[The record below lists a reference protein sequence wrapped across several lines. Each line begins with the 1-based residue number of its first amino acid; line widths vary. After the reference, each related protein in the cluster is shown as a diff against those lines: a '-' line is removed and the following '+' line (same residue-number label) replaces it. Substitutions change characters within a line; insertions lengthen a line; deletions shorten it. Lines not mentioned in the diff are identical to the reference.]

1 MSRLIDLPLTDLA
14 KAISSGQASALEAT
28 EAYLDAIQRLDSRLN
43 CYNEVLAERARDQ
56 ARAVDAKRDRGQP
69 LGPLAGVPLALKDN
83 LCTTYGKTTCSSRML
98 QEFHAPYNA
107 TAVAKL
113 EAADA
118 IVLGKTNLD
127 EFAMGSST
135 ENSARG
141 VTCNPWDET
150 RVSGGS
156 SGGSAAAVA
165 ARLAAGALGS
175 DTGGSIRQP
184 AALCGVVGMK
194 PTYGRVSRYG
204 LVAFGSSLDQI
215 GPIAR
220 SVSDAALLCEVI
232 SGHDPAD
239 STSLN
244 QPVPAYSRSVDTPI
258 ENLRIGL
265 PREFF
270 SDALDPAIAEILR
283 DRAEQMKQQGASI
296 VEVDLP
302 HSRIDRSESGELSS
316 FAVAAYYVVCMAE
329 ASSNLARY
337 DGVHYGHRSEA
348 KVQDIVELYSR
359 SRAEGFG
366 DEVKRRVMLGAY
378 ALSAGYYDAY
388 YNKALKVRRLI
399 RNDFDSAFENCDVIL
414 APATPSTAFPIG
426 EKTDDPVQ
434 MYLADIY
441 TISLNLAGL
450 AGLSLPAGLSKENLP
465 VGMQL
470 IAPALGDETLLRS
483 ARMFEEAIGFDQ
495 APAMSEAKP

>member
-1 MSRLIDLPLTDLA
+1 MSDVLRLSATALA
-14 KAISSGQASALEAT
+14 RAIADSEISSAEAT
-28 EAYLDAIQRLDSRLN
+28 QAYLDAIDAHDTQLH
-43 CYNEVLAERARDQ
+43 CFNEVLAERAMNQ
-56 ARAVDAKRDRGQP
+56 ARAVDEKRARNQP
-69 LGPLAGVPLALKDN
+69 LGPLAGVPMAIKDN
-83 LCTTYGKTTCSSRML
+83 LCTTYGRTTCSSRTL
-98 QEFHAPYNA
+98 EQFVSPYTA

-135 ENSARG
+135 ENSAFG
-141 VTCNPWDET
+141 VTRNPWDTE

-165 ARLAAGALGS
+165 ARLCAAAVGS

-184 AALCGVVGMK
+184 SAFCGMVGLK

-215 GPIAR
+215 GPMTRDVA
-220 SVSDAALLCEVI
+220 DAAALLEVI

-239 STSLN
+239 STSL
-244 QPVPAYSRSVDTPI
+244 PVEVPKWSQSVAKPI

-270 SDALDPAIAEILR
+270 AEGLDPAIGRMLR
-283 DRAEQMKQQGASI
+283 DRAATMEKNGATL
-296 VEVDLP
+296 VDVDLP
-302 HSRIDRSESGELSS
+302 HSRIDRTDDGELSS

-337 DGVHYGHRSEA
+337 DSVHYGHRTGE
-348 KVQDIVELYSR
+348 KVDDIVQLYSR

-366 DEVKRRVMLGAY
+366 DEVKRRIMLGAF

-388 YNKALKVRRLI
+388 YNKALQVRRLI
-399 RNDFDSAFENCDVIL
+399 RNDFDAALGKCDVL
-414 APATPSTAFPIG
+414 LCPATPSTAFGIG
-426 EKTDDPVQ
+426 EKVDDPVQ

-450 AGLSLPAGLSKENLP
+450 PGISIPAGLSDENLP
-465 VGMQL
+465 VGLQL
-470 IAPALGDETLLRS
+470 VGPALGEDKLLRA
-483 ARMFEEAIGFDQ
+483 ARMFEEAIGFAEQ
-495 APAMSEAKP
+495 PSVCAS

>member
-1 MSRLIDLPLTDLA
+1 LSLTQLAQAIREGDISAAQATQACLDRISQLDPELNCFNEILAQRALNQA
-14 KAISSGQASALEAT
+14 KAIDQKRAS
-28 EAYLDAIQRLDSRLN
+28 N
-43 CYNEVLAERARDQ
+43 
-56 ARAVDAKRDRGQP
+56 QP
-69 LGPLAGVPLALKDN
+69 LGPLAGVPLGLKDN
-83 LCTTYGKTTCSSRML
+83 LCTTYGHTTCSSRML
-98 QEFHAPYNA
+98 ENFQAPYNA
-107 TAVAKL
+107 TAVARL

-118 IVLGKTNLD
+118 VVLGKTNLD

-141 VTCNPWDET
+141 VTRNPWDT
-150 RVSGGS
+150 QRVAGGS

-165 ARLAAGALGS
+165 AALVPGALGS

-184 AALCGVVGMK
+184 AAFCGVVGVK

-215 GPIAR
+215 GPLAR
-220 SVSDAALLCEVI
+220 NVPDAALLCEVI

-239 STSLN
+239 STSLDH
-244 QPVPAYSRSVDTPI
+244 PVPAYSQSVDTPL
-258 ENLRIGL
+258 ENLRIGM
-265 PREFF
+265 PKEFF
-270 SDALDPAIAEILR
+270 SDALDPAIAEILQG
-283 DRAEQMKQQGASI
+283 RAEQMKSQGAKL

-302 HSRIDRSESGELSS
+302 HSRIDRGPDGELSS

-337 DGVHYGHRSEA
+337 DGVHYGHRSQEQ
-348 KVQDIVELYSR
+348 VEDIVELYAR

-399 RNDFDSAFENCDVIL
+399 RNDFDAAFERCDVL
-414 APATPSTAFPIG
+414 LCPATPSPAFAIG

-450 AGLSLPAGLSKENLP
+450 AGLSLPAGLSRKGLP
-465 VGMQL
+465 VGLQL
-470 IAPALGDETLLRS
+470 IAPALEEETLFRS
-483 ARMFEEAIGFDQ
+483 ARMFEKTIDFQ
-495 APAMSEAKP
+495 AAPRLGAD